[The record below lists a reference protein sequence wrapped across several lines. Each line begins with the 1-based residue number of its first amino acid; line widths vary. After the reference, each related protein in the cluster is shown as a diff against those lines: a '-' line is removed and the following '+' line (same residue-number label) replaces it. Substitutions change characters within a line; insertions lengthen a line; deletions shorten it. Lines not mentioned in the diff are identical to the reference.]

1 MTISTTT
8 SSISYSGNGVT
19 TGFAVPFPFFA
30 SDELE
35 VIERVTSTG
44 VETVKTLTTHYTVA
58 GGDGATGT
66 VTMLTAPASG
76 RTLTIRRNTDRT
88 QETDYPEN
96 DPFPAASHERALDRL
111 TAIVQEV
118 ERDQTGRAL
127 LVAKTDGAVGVLP
140 NSVDRGGKYLGFDS
154 SGNPIAVA
162 AAVGSTVVSTYAA
175 TLLDDADAAAAAV
188 TLSVGPV
195 VKTAGYTAAGTDY
208 GGLIVFNIAAAAT
221 LALPALSG
229 VVAGTPIRVLNLST
243 SAGYLTIDPN
253 ASETVNGATT
263 QYLFPGE
270 SCTLYASASGWYM
283 YGVDEGWRVLRKQT
297 ASASA
302 TLDFLLPTS
311 MRAFRLS
318 GWLQVATDL
327 QSIIL
332 RTSTNGGSSYDA
344 GASDYGYT
352 IAQHSSV
359 AAWGVSN
366 SFGVNGMIVVPSTD
380 NASASQVNFRGDLI
394 AGDGTR
400 SPRWQG
406 TAGGAFDG
414 GSGGYAGAAIVNS
427 YRVSATQANAV
438 RVLASSGNIT
448 GHVILEGIV

>member
-44 VETVKTLTTHYTVA
+44 VETVKTLTMHYTVA

-162 AAVGSTVVSTYAA
+162 AAVGSTVVFQM
-175 TLLDDADAAAAAV
+175 
-188 TLSVGPV
+188 
-195 VKTAGYTAAGTDY
+195 K
-208 GGLIVFNIAAAAT
+208 
-221 LALPALSG
+221 
-229 VVAGTPIRVLNLST
+229 
-243 SAGYLTIDPN
+243 
-253 ASETVNGATT
+253 
-263 QYLFPGE
+263 
-270 SCTLYASASGWYM
+270 
-283 YGVDEGWRVLRKQT
+283 
-297 ASASA
+297 
-302 TLDFLLPTS
+302 
-311 MRAFRLS
+311 
-318 GWLQVATDL
+318 
-327 QSIIL
+327 
-332 RTSTNGGSSYDA
+332 
-344 GASDYGYT
+344 
-352 IAQHSSV
+352 
-359 AAWGVSN
+359 
-366 SFGVNGMIVVPSTD
+366 
-380 NASASQVNFRGDLI
+380 
-394 AGDGTR
+394 
-400 SPRWQG
+400 
-406 TAGGAFDG
+406 
-414 GSGGYAGAAIVNS
+414 
-427 YRVSATQANAV
+427 
-438 RVLASSGNIT
+438 
-448 GHVILEGIV
+448 